1 MKLHG
6 YFRSSA
12 AYRVRIALNLKGL
25 GAEHLPHHLR
35 KGEQCAPS
43 YLAINPQGLV
53 PALEDDAG
61 AVLTQSVAIIEW
73 LDETHP
79 NPPLLP
85 KDPLKRA
92 KVRAFAL
99 AIACDTHPVQNL
111 KVLARL
117 RELGLAEEKVQE
129 WAAWVNR
136 EGLSACE
143 TLIRN
148 EPGPFCFGD
157 APTLADLAWCRSSPM
172 RAVSAS
178 MSPPIRACSR
188 RKPPQRRWPP
198 SPTQPRR
205 SSPMPSK
212 PAAAITIDA
221 VYAAPGYLFRRMQQ
235 IAVSIFMEECKAF
248 DLTPVQY
255 AALIA
260 IHTHPGIDATRLSAV
275 IAFDRSTLGS
285 VIERLQAKNYIERRP
300 APEDKRIKL
309 LYLTKPGAA
318 VLREIIP
325 AVERAQARMLEP
337 LKPTERKALMGLLVQ
352 LVDLNNE
359 ASRVPLRTEDALEH
373 LGKTG

>member
-1 MKLHG
+1 
-6 YFRSSA
+6 
-12 AYRVRIALNLKGL
+12 
-25 GAEHLPHHLR
+25 
-35 KGEQCAPS
+35 
-43 YLAINPQGLV
+43 
-53 PALEDDAG
+53 
-61 AVLTQSVAIIEW
+61 
-73 LDETHP
+73 
-79 NPPLLP
+79 
-85 KDPLKRA
+85 
-92 KVRAFAL
+92 
-99 AIACDTHPVQNL
+99 
-111 KVLARL
+111 
-117 RELGLAEEKVQE
+117 
-129 WAAWVNR
+129 
-136 EGLSACE
+136 
-143 TLIRN
+143 
-148 EPGPFCFGD
+148 
-157 APTLADLAWCRSSPM
+157 
-172 RAVSAS
+172 
-178 MSPPIRACSR
+178 
-188 RKPPQRRWPP
+188 
-198 SPTQPRR
+198 
-205 SSPMPSK
+205 MPSK

-318 VLREIIP
+318 ILREIIP